1 MSFPMKEATN
11 TSYVDS
17 ASRRR
22 FREKWPQNTNCSRGG
37 YGLNVADEGGMSFT
51 AIADRVRSEFVEMP
65 GMQLTLSQAT
75 RLWNLGADDCRNVLD
90 FLVDTG
96 FLMWTPQRTVIRT
109 GRPAHVVELAIMSN
123 PDGSVL
129 ASGELDNSVAR

>member
-1 MSFPMKEATN
+1 
-11 TSYVDS
+11 
-17 ASRRR
+17 
-22 FREKWPQNTNCSRGG
+22 
-37 YGLNVADEGGMSFT
+37 MSFT
-51 AIADRVRSEFVEMP
+51 AVTDRVRSEFLEMP

-90 FLVDTG
+90 FLVDTD

-109 GRPAHVVELAIMSN
+109 GRPAHAVELAVMAN

-129 ASGELDNSVAR
+129 APVELDNSVAR

>member
-1 MSFPMKEATN
+1 M
-11 TSYVDS
+11 D
-17 ASRRR
+17 
-22 FREKWPQNTNCSRGG
+22 
-37 YGLNVADEGGMSFT
+37 MSFT
-51 AIADRVRSEFVEMP
+51 AVADRVRSEFIEMP

-109 GRPAHVVELAIMSN
+109 GRPAHTVELAIMAN

-129 ASGELDNSVAR
+129 ASSPFDNSVGA

>member
-1 MSFPMKEATN
+1 
-11 TSYVDS
+11 
-17 ASRRR
+17 
-22 FREKWPQNTNCSRGG
+22 
-37 YGLNVADEGGMSFT
+37 MSFT
-51 AIADRVRSEFVEMP
+51 AVTDRVRSEFLEMP

-109 GRPAHVVELAIMSN
+109 GRPADAVEMAVMAN

-129 ASGELDNSVAR
+129 APAELDNSVAS